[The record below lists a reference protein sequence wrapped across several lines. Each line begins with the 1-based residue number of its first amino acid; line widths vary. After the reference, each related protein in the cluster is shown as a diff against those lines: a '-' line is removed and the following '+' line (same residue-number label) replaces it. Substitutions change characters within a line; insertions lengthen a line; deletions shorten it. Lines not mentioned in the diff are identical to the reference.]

1 MPHVVLNPLDCR
13 GWTQDQYTDINRII
27 VQVLS
32 TGQFSTPYKCIAPSR
47 DA

>member
-32 TGQFSTPYKCIAPSR
+32 TGQFRPPYKCIASSP

>member
-32 TGQFSTPYKCIAPSR
+32 TEQFRSRHNGIASSR

>member
-1 MPHVVLNPLDCR
+1 MMLNPLDCR

-32 TGQFSTPYKCIAPSR
+32 TEQFRSR
-47 DA
+47 HNGISSSPEA